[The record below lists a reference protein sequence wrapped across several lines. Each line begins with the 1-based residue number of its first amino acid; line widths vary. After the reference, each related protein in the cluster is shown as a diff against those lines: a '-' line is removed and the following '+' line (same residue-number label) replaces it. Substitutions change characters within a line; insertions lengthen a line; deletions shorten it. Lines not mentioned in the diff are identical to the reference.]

1 MWTRTHCLWR
11 SIGRQAPHLL
21 PRQLCTSNTL
31 PARIFA
37 DRENQFAHGILL
49 ESLKPYQVLRPLD
62 RVGPEQLP
70 ASEGFLQPQSNAS
83 PKDLYT
89 DFLSLVQHSSKLGL
103 QVSDAR
109 YDAFVR
115 CYCEQLHRLTDEQL
129 LGSLRALDELP
140 TPDSTKTHNYMELWN
155 TLDIE
160 CCRRIEGWSS
170 GQLLL
175 VSDAWYRLGLA
186 RIGEYVWLALK
197 KLGRKVRKL
206 PPEQLV
212 QAMFLCNLL
221 RRPVFEMFDFELNL
235 ARCVDQMTLSELGV
249 MAMGFFKT
257 QTPIRNPELLAQIY
271 QRLGSELDTVED
283 IPLVAL
289 LKVLRYSSKL
299 PQVEPL
305 KRLLCALE
313 EQVERVS
320 LLACLHMALL
330 GCDLQTCNDALVE
343 RILLRFERELEGA
356 RLKDVERICL
366 VMGLFNMTTAS
377 GVETRLAKR
386 LPDLLRQRLDEIL
399 RHPRCF
405 TNCLQFLTMRGIHD
419 MELLEVALSPRFLQH
434 AYRTGLPGR
443 EYFHLDAFARILGP
457 EEYQGPLLSERQLQ
471 QMGRLYTQYIPERD
485 GRFRLNST
493 DRILLEI
500 REAASL
506 LHRHLSFKHVLPHY
520 ERCDLVLCYDHRQ
533 RKALPLSADVGED
546 YSGVILTR
554 RHLLGESR
562 AQDDQVASIVIV
574 IAGWNNTI
582 RDKNRFTGQMDMKL
596 KQLRQLGHQPV
607 VIHWHEWREL
617 ETATDR
623 QDFLRRR
630 LSQVAKI

>member
-11 SIGRQAPHLL
+11 SVGRQAPQLL
-21 PRQLCTSNTL
+21 GRQLWTSNVL
-31 PARIFA
+31 PARIFV
-37 DRENQFAHGILL
+37 DRENQFAHGILM
-49 ESLKPYQVLRPLD
+49 ESLKPYQVLRSTD
-62 RVGPEQLP
+62 RVWQEQQLP
-70 ASEGFLQPQSNAS
+70 ASEGFLRPRSDAS
-83 PKDLYT
+83 AADLYA
-89 DFLSLVQHSSKLGL
+89 DFLGLVADCCRLEL

-109 YDAFVR
+109 YDAFAR

-129 LGSLRALDELP
+129 LGSLRALAELP
-140 TPDSTKTHNYMELWN
+140 SPDSTKTNNYMELWN

-160 CCRRIEGWSS
+160 CCRRIERWSS
-170 GQLLL
+170 SQLLL

-197 KLGRKVRKL
+197 KLGRRVRKM

-235 ARCVDQMTLSELGV
+235 ARCVDQMTLGELGV

-313 EQVERVS
+313 PQVERVS

-343 RILLRFERELEGA
+343 RILLRFERELESA
-356 RLKDVERICL
+356 RLKDIERICL
-366 VMGLFNMTTAS
+366 VMALFNVSSSS

-386 LPDLLRQRLDEIL
+386 LPDLLRQRMEEIL

-405 TNCLQFLTMRGIHD
+405 TNCLQFLTMRGIYD
-419 MELLEVALSPRFLQH
+419 VELLGVALAPRFVQH

-443 EYFHLDAFARILGP
+443 EYFHLDGFARLLGS
-457 EEYQGPLLSERQLQ
+457 EEYPGPLLSERQLQ

-485 GRFRLNST
+485 GRFRLNTT

-500 REAASL
+500 KEAASH
-506 LHRHLSFKHVLPHY
+506 LHRHLSFKHILPHY
-520 ERCDLVLCYDHRQ
+520 ERCDLVFCYDHRQ
-533 RKALPLSADVGED
+533 LKALPLSADVGED

-554 RHLLGESR
+554 RHLLGESK
-562 AQDDQVASIVIV
+562 AADDQIASIVIV
-574 IAGWNNTI
+574 IAGWNNMI
-582 RDKNRFTGQMDMKL
+582 RDKQRFTGQMDMKL
-596 KQLRQLGHQPV
+596 RQLRQLGHQPV
-607 VIHWHEWREL
+607 VVSSKVLIL
-617 ETATDR
+617 GYKLGST
-623 QDFLRRR
+623 
-630 LSQVAKI
+630 

>member
-11 SIGRQAPHLL
+11 SVSRQANHLL
-21 PRQLCTSNTL
+21 SRHLCTSNVL

-37 DRENQFAHGILL
+37 DRENQFAHGILM
-49 ESLKPYQVLRPLD
+49 ESLKPYQVLRSTD
-62 RVGPEQLP
+62 GGEHKELP
-70 ASEGFLQPQSNAS
+70 ISERFLQPQSNAS
-83 PKDLYT
+83 AADLYAA
-89 DFLSLVQHSSKLGL
+89 FLSLVQDCSRLGL
-103 QVSDAR
+103 QVSDVR
-109 YDAFVR
+109 YDAFAR

-129 LGSLRALDELP
+129 LGSLQALGELP

-170 GQLLL
+170 AQLLL

-235 ARCVDQMTLSELGV
+235 ARCVDQMTLGELGV

-305 KRLLCALE
+305 NRLLCELE
-313 EQVERVS
+313 PQVERVS

-343 RILLRFERELEGA
+343 RILQRFERELESA

-366 VMGLFNMTTAS
+366 VMALFNVNSSS

-419 MELLEVALSPRFLQH
+419 MELLGVALSPRFLQH

-443 EYFHLDAFARILGP
+443 EYFHLDAFARLLGP
-457 EEYQGPLLSERQLQ
+457 EVYQGPLLSDRQLQ

-546 YSGVILTR
+546 YNGVILTR
-554 RHLLGESR
+554 RHLLGESK

-596 KQLRQLGHQPV
+596 RQLRQLGHQPV
-607 VIHWHEWREL
+607 VIYWHEWREL
-617 ETATDR
+617 ENATDR
-623 QDFLRRR
+623 QNFLRRR